1 MAGERQVWEDKYK
14 MDMGKQSQEIA
25 KLKIQLRAEKI
36 GRAELRAEN
45 QSIQDALRVM
55 EQSLVEHENY
65 IVELQK
71 ENAYQNVMY
80 ERAFVE
86 VEGDRKAWKVQCLA
100 RQLYIRHTT
109 QQIYKAVRKAHDM
122 LEKAEA
128 LYREVVPTGKNR
140 QRLVNFL
147 EEARN
152 HYEQVKAFYGYNC
165 NMLNNV

>member
-1 MAGERQVWEDKYK
+1 
-14 MDMGKQSQEIA
+14 
-25 KLKIQLRAEKI
+25 
-36 GRAELRAEN
+36 
-45 QSIQDALRVM
+45 M

-65 IVELQK
+65 IVELQD

-86 VEGDRKAWKVQCLA
+86 VEKDREAWKAQCLA
-100 RQLYIRHTT
+100 RQLYIRYTT
-109 QQIYKAVRKAHDM
+109 KQIYKAVHKVDDM
-122 LEKAEA
+122 LEKAKA
-128 LYREVVPTGKNR
+128 LYREVVPTRKNG

-165 NMLNNV
+165 NMLNNVYPMRSMKWFFYFEQCFWREFQICIHASSIMHPFFMLANEKRDKS